1 MTIDSSWILSFK
13 EEASEAFTEK
23 SPFKPKAVFCDG
35 QIRLMR
41 GHQDDFITWDEY
53 IFQQFHNHV
62 RKFYEKA
69 STVILAFDDYE
80 HVPQAKCMTQV
91 KRRKH
96 LPKLDILAR
105 EPLPPFP
112 PSGERW
118 SQHIA
123 NRTFKS
129 KVIALVIQE
138 LPRLLG
144 LKAGQSL
151 IIDYAGCPVE
161 YSVGEDGETVTR
173 ELEDLVPLGEADIK
187 FMRYAEI
194 YRDLMVDSVDG
205 DSIPIALVYIESCM
219 RDLTAGTMRAE
230 DLAMAPPR
238 ISIYRMTTRLSEDKK
253 KRKEAGDKRRTFE
266 FVNINFLYGQL
277 YDIFSQ
283 CMGRMHSPSHSPHLM
298 KMMVVLIGLTG
309 TDFTRSLPQVSGKS
323 VFTFLPDVFLAL
335 MRCYD
340 TMSGQLDVRRGADQ
354 LVTGIYSCKF
364 ESHLKG
370 GVGGLEA
377 TLRCL
382 QGSKLSQRTKD
393 SLPSAQVV
401 MCTLRNVNWLLKY
414 WNEPTLAPSPLQIE
428 GGEATFGFVLRR
440 GTVAYCAE

>member
-13 EEASEAFTEK
+13 EEAAEAFSEK
-23 SPFKPKAVFCDG
+23 MPFKPKAIFCDG

-69 STVILAFDDYE
+69 PTVILAFDDYA

-138 LPRLLG
+138 LPRLLR
-144 LKAGQSL
+144 LKPGQTL
-151 IIDYAGCPVE
+151 VIDYAGCPVE
-161 YSVGEDGETVTR
+161 YSVGEDGGSVTR
-173 ELEDLVPLGEADIK
+173 ELTDLMPMGEADVK
-187 FMRYAEI
+187 FTRYAEM

-205 DSIPIALVYIESCM
+205 DSIPIALVYYEACL
-219 RDLTAGTMRAE
+219 RDLTGGSMRAA
-230 DLAMAPPR
+230 DLQAGPPR
-238 ISIYRMTTRLSEDKK
+238 ISIYRMTTRLAEEKK
-253 KRKEAGDKRRTFE
+253 KRKEMGEKCRTFE
-266 FVNINFLYGQL
+266 YVNIGVLYQML
-277 YDIFSQ
+277 ADVFAQ
-283 CMGRMHSPSHSPHLM
+283 CMGRMFSPTHSQHLM
-298 KMMVVLIGLTG
+298 KMTVVLIGLTG

-323 VFTFLPDVFLAL
+323 VFTFLPDLLMAL
-335 MRCYD
+335 VRCFD
-340 TMSGQLDVRRGADQ
+340 PISGQINVRLGADH
-354 LVTGIYSCKF
+354 LVSAIYTCKF

-370 GVGGLEA
+370 VAGGLDS
-377 TLRCL
+377 TLCTL
-382 QGSKLSQRTKD
+382 QCSKLSQRTKD
-393 SLPSAQVV
+393 SLPSAGVV
-401 MCTLRNVNWLLKY
+401 LCTLRNINWLLKY
-414 WNEPTLAPSPLQIE
+414 WAEPTLTPDPLLIE
-428 GGEATFGFVLRR
+428 HGEAVYGFVRHR
-440 GTVAYCAE
+440 GAVAYSHE

>member
-62 RKFYEKA
+62 RKFYENA

-138 LPRLLG
+138 LPRLLR
-144 LKAGQSL
+144 LKAGQTL
-151 IIDYAGCPVE
+151 VIDYAGCPVE
-161 YSVGEDGETVTR
+161 YSVGEDGQRTR
-173 ELEDLVPLGEADIK
+173 VLSDLVPLGEADIK

-205 DSIPIALVYIESCM
+205 DSIPIALVYLESCM
-219 RDLTAGTMRAE
+219 RDLTGGSMRAA
-230 DLAMAPPR
+230 DLQGAPPR
-238 ISIYRMTTRLSEDKK
+238 ISIYRMTTRLADDKK

-283 CMGRMHSPSHSPHLM
+283 CMGRMYSPSHAQHLM
-298 KMMVVLIGLTG
+298 RMMVVLIGLTG
-309 TDFTRSLPQVSGKS
+309 TDFTRSLPQVSGRS
-323 VFTFLPDVFLAL
+323 VFTFLPDLFVAL
-335 MRCYD
+335 IRCYD
-340 TMSGQLDVRRGADQ
+340 TMSGQVDVRMGADH
-354 LVTGIYSCKF
+354 LVTGIYGCKF

-370 GVGGLEA
+370 AGAGLEA

-382 QGSKLSQRTKD
+382 QGCKLSQRTKD

-401 MCTLRNVNWLLKY
+401 LCTLKNVNWLLKY
-414 WNEPTLAPSPLQIE
+414 WVEPTLAPSPLQIE
-428 GGEATFGFVLRR
+428 GGRGDVWVCAAQGRCRLLR
-440 GTVAYCAE
+440 